1 MILKVTV
8 SYSFCC
14 RCRFIFML
22 FLVSIKLLWQILC
35 FIGNDLYLEIGIS
48 GEFCNGNIYVVL
60 FYTLQDLFLTVKWNV
75 SFEKR
80 IQVLWANFSLLIQ
93 GGAGK
98 GLRGGGGGYLF
109 IHFIQCK
116 NSVKKCFKKTTKPIK
131 K

>member
-1 MILKVTV
+1 M
-8 SYSFCC
+8 
-14 RCRFIFML
+14 
-22 FLVSIKLLWQILC
+22 WQILC

-80 IQVLWANFSLLIQ
+80 IQVLWTNFSLLIQ
-93 GGAGK
+93 GEEG
-98 GLRGGGGGYLF
+98 RGWGGGGYLF

-116 NSVKKCFKKTTKPIK
+116 NCVKKCLKKTTKPIK
-131 K
+131 NSDHTNQTQKWKSALSGTWNTL

>member
-1 MILKVTV
+1 M
-8 SYSFCC
+8 
-14 RCRFIFML
+14 
-22 FLVSIKLLWQILC
+22 
-35 FIGNDLYLEIGIS
+35 EIGIS

-98 GLRGGGGGYLF
+98 GLRGGGIYLF
-109 IHFIQCK
+109 TLFNVRILLK
-116 NSVKKCFKKTTKPIK
+116 NVLKKQPNQ
-131 K
+131 